1 LRRGAR
7 RGAFGRFAK
16 WRTRIGTHRHA
27 LIELWRCL
35 ASPRV
40 VNRKPLTTALRRL
53 AFAGERSR
61 PEDQIID
68 LTIASEAV
76 FLAGEQQE
84 SAKKLAL
91 RGAVFLRD
99 DSRPV
104 HEVFRHMKRGYNARS
119 TLANGGHIDELK
131 FADGTPAILAEYVDR
146 ISDYMRVAR
155 QSLAR
160 SAANEESL
168 PTSDWDRY
176 ILDALSSQR
185 VRRRAAPGKD
195 RTPGVVALLVP

>member
-1 LRRGAR
+1 
-7 RGAFGRFAK
+7 
-16 WRTRIGTHRHA
+16 
-27 LIELWRCL
+27 
-35 ASPRV
+35 
-40 VNRKPLTTALRRL
+40 
-53 AFAGERSR
+53 
-61 PEDQIID
+61 
-68 LTIASEAV
+68 
-76 FLAGEQQE
+76 
-84 SAKKLAL
+84 
-91 RGAVFLRD
+91 
-99 DSRPV
+99 
-104 HEVFRHMKRGYNARS
+104 MKRGYNARS
-119 TLANGGHIDELK
+119 TLANGRHIDEHT

-176 ILDALSSQR
+176 VLDALSSQR